1 MVILHV
7 SQNTLTPTSDSASVD
22 LQLHISEI
30 LECKLRGVL
39 QSSHLYSVS
48 VKSSLFTGGGE
59 DGTSLTVVSL
69 FSAGEINSSLSGSSI
84 SARQA
89 NGLGELNWLVT
100 ISSYCSSSDE
110 L

>member
-1 MVILHV
+1 M
-7 SQNTLTPTSDSASVD
+7 
-22 LQLHISEI
+22 I

-69 FSAGEINSSLSGSSI
+69 FSAGEISSSPSGSSI